1 MKPIHLPSETNLE
14 MGLTQ
19 AQVAKA
25 PKNLIDSNPQKS
37 IGRLV
42 REEFFSFFNIINY
55 ILAFLVILT
64 GSYRNLLFMI
74 VVLSNTIIG
83 LYQKIHSRRILNQL
97 ALVHA
102 QKYSVLRNGKYEE
115 LPLDQIV
122 QGDLIKLGAGAQIPC
137 DGVIRAGA
145 CQVNESLLTGESDA
159 LDRQIGQTL
168 YGGCFIVS
176 GSCLMQAVLV
186 GNEQYMASILKEAK
200 REKQFPS
207 QLRDTLNRIIQF
219 CSIIIFPAG
228 ILLFLKLYFGNGITS
243 INQDLLNVTA
253 AMIGMIPEG
262 LIILTSTALATAAV
276 KMAKKDVLIHELYC
290 IESLARI
297 DTLCLDKTGTIT
309 SGMMQ
314 VDRFVPQKG
323 YTEEEMKVDLAN
335 ILNVLSDDNLT
346 AQAIRKAIGS
356 TQPSELV
363 ATKVFPFSSEW
374 KSSGASFEKETILM
388 GAYRFL
394 FETLDSKILKQ
405 IDDWAKQG
413 LRVLVLAKSK
423 PIQKLSKQDYDLCG
437 FILIEDEI
445 RPNAKEILHYF
456 QEQEVA
462 LKVISGDMTAT
473 VQAIAK
479 KAGVQGEAIDMS
491 TVSNEQIEEVVQTY
505 TIFGRVTPIQKK
517 LMVEA
522 LQGQGHTVAMT
533 GDGVNDV
540 MALKQADCSIAMG
553 SGAQAAMA
561 VASMVLLK
569 DQFSAL
575 PNILLEGR
583 RVINNI
589 QRTASLF
596 LVKTLFSFFLTILT
610 VLWMASYPFIPI
622 QLTLVSSA
630 GIGIPSF
637 ILTFEN
643 DTQRPKGNF
652 LIQVLSRALPG
663 ALALTIG
670 VAIAF
675 SVLAYGP
682 FDIQVEQYQTMCTW
696 LAAINS
702 LCILSLVCRPLSP
715 LRLGVVIFSTILMI
729 GALLLLPSVFYLES
743 LSWNLFM
750 ILVLIAILQ
759 ELDLWILWRLK
770 WKDILSIFAHFDP
783 GSTRSFLLAKKKFN
797 DFKK

>member
-1 MKPIHLPSETNLE
+1 MKPIHLQSETNLE
-14 MGLTQ
+14 TGLTN
-19 AQVAKA
+19 AQVATA

-37 IGRLV
+37 LGRLIG
-42 REEFFSFFNIINY
+42 EEFFSFFNIINY
-55 ILAFLVILT
+55 ILAFLVLLT

-74 VVLSNTIIG
+74 VVFSNTIMG

-102 QKYSVLRNGKYEE
+102 QKYPVLRNGKYED
-115 LPLDQIV
+115 LPLNQIV

-159 LDRQIGQTL
+159 LDRQVGQDL

-176 GSCLMQAVLV
+176 GSCLMQAALV
-186 GNEQYMASILKEAK
+186 GNEQYMASILKDAK

-228 ILLFLKLYFGNGITS
+228 ILLFLKLYFVNGGS
-243 INQDLLNVTA
+243 SLDQSLLNVTA

-262 LIILTSTALATAAV
+262 LIILTSTALAVAAV

-290 IESLARI
+290 IESLARV

-309 SGMMQ
+309 SGAMQ
-314 VDRFVPQKG
+314 VNDFVPQKG
-323 YTEEEMKVDLAN
+323 YTQEEMKVDLAN
-335 ILNVLSDDNLT
+335 ILNALSDDNLT
-346 AQAIRKAIGS
+346 AQAIRKAIG
-356 TQPSELV
+356 QVKPSEPV
-363 ATKVFPFSSEW
+363 AVKTFPFSSEW

-394 FETLDSKILKQ
+394 FEDLNPNILKQ
-405 IDDWAKQG
+405 IDDWASQG

-423 PIQKLSKQDYDLCG
+423 PIQKLAKGNYDLCG

-445 RPNAKEILHYF
+445 RPNAKEILNYF
-456 QEQEVA
+456 QKQDVS
-462 LKVISGDMTAT
+462 LKVISGDMTTT

-479 KAGVQGEAIDMS
+479 KAGVEGKAIDMS
-491 TVSNEQIEEVVQTY
+491 TISNEQIDEVVQNY
-505 TIFGRVTPIQKK
+505 SIFGRVTPIQKK

-522 LQGQGHTVAMT
+522 LQSQGHTVAMT

-569 DQFSAL
+569 DQFSTL
-575 PNILLEGR
+575 PQILLEGR

-610 VLWMASYPFIPI
+610 VLWMSAYPFIPI

-643 DTQRPKGNF
+643 DTKRPKGNF
-652 LIQVLSRALPG
+652 LIQVLSKALPG
-663 ALALTIG
+663 ALALTVGI
-670 VAIAF
+670 AIAF
-675 SVLAYGP
+675 GTLAYGP
-682 FDIQVEQYQTMCTW
+682 FDIQVAQYQTMCTW
-696 LAAINS
+696 LAAINA
-702 LCILSLVCRPLSP
+702 LCLLALICRPLSP
-715 LRLGVVIFSTILMI
+715 LRLGVVSLSTILMI
-729 GALLLLPSVFYLES
+729 GTLLLLPSVFYLEP
-743 LSWNLFM
+743 LSWTLFM
-750 ILVLIAILQ
+750 VLALVAILQ
-759 ELDLWILWRLK
+759 EFDLWVLWRLK
-770 WKDILSIFAHFDP
+770 WKKILSAFAHFDP
-783 GSTRSFLLAKKKFN
+783 GDARSLLLAQKLSNKRKE
-797 DFKK
+797 